1 MVGME
6 SRHKNNDS
14 KLISEFLDKLVKS
27 EMDPGEIHVCP
38 NCEGK
43 LHVSIRVYTTP
54 YWGRYLGVGAHCENC
69 KTRSVSQRKY
79 IPPWAGESQY
89 KNLIVED
96 LLKLIR
102 GDSSGE

>member
-1 MVGME
+1 MKENG
-6 SRHKNNDS
+6 S
-14 KLISEFLDKLVKS
+14 KFISEFLDKLVKG
-27 EMDPGEIHVCP
+27 DINPGKIQICP
-38 NCEGK
+38 SCEGK

-69 KTRSVSQRKY
+69 KARIVSQGKY
-79 IPPWAGESQY
+79 IPAWAEDSEY
-89 KNLIVED
+89 KDLNVED